1 MKTQKYT
8 GHIGKKQV
16 GMVLKSAGTNIL
28 MTSLISIS
36 VFLIAAIVPIPA
48 LRAFC
53 LQLAILV
60 IFVLVTTFFG
70 VTSLISF
77 DIRRRRSAR
86 IDIFCCFPSEDL
98 QWPFVNNSHSL
109 ETASTIDGQ
118 MRQLTETSNSPTPT
132 SSNLLLVSCLN
143 FFSIILFKFNYN
155 NYFVLFFIFIR
166 KNLKTRVQIMKKYLS
181 QKKIVVVNGNLKI
194 LL

>member
-28 MTSLISIS
+28 MTSLISVSI
-36 VFLIAAIVPIPA
+36 FITAAVVPIPA

-53 LQLAILV
+53 LQVAILV
-60 IFVLVTTFFG
+60 MFVLVTTFFG

-77 DIRRRRSAR
+77 DVRRRRSAR

-98 QWPFVNNSHSL
+98 QWPFFNNNHSL

-118 MRQLTETSNSPTPT
+118 MRQFTEKSNSSTPA
-132 SSNLLLVSCLN
+132 SSNLLLVCD
-143 FFSIILFKFNYN
+143 
-155 NYFVLFFIFIR
+155 
-166 KNLKTRVQIMKKYLS
+166 
-181 QKKIVVVNGNLKI
+181 
-194 LL
+194 